1 MYSCTDVGVL
11 CAGAGAGVCVCACVY
26 VCDQEFYRCTGVDVY
41 NQDFYRCA
49 GVGVYVIRV
58 LQVYRCRCV

>member
-1 MYSCTDVGVL
+1 VYSCTDVGVL